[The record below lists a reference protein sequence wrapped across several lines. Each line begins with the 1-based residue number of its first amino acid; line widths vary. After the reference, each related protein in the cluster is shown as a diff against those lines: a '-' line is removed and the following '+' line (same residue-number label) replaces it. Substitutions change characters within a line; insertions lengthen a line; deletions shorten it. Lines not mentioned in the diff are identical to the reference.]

1 MMLQL
6 EPIGFFH
13 TQAQYPYD
21 VPRQGVLAAGNSG
34 VIELLPGKG
43 FEQAL
48 EDLDG
53 FSHLWVIF
61 WFHLNQSWH
70 AKVRP
75 PRHRERKVG
84 VFASRS
90 PYRPNPL
97 GLSVLKIKDINGLKI
112 QVQDHDLL
120 DGTPILDLKPYLP
133 YADSFPEASAG
144 WTAATPSESHS
155 VHFSPLAEQQ
165 LQWLSQNG
173 LGCLKT
179 FLCVQLA
186 SDPLN
191 PARHRLVCLQGC
203 TALAYRTWRA
213 CFSINARDVEV
224 EAILSGY
231 SSTEL
236 LQASDQYHDKELHR
250 RFLEVFPYS
259 GQGGSEPPA
268 TELQG
273 SLKDIN

>member
-6 EPIGFFH
+6 KPIGFFH
-13 TQAQYPYD
+13 TQALYPYD
-21 VPRQGVLAAGNSG
+21 VPRQGVLATGNCG

-48 EDLDG
+48 EDLAG

-61 WFHLNQSWH
+61 WFHQNHSWH

-75 PRHRERKVG
+75 PRHREQKVG

-97 GLSVLKIKDINGLKI
+97 GLSVLKLKDINGLKI

-133 YADSFPEASAG
+133 YADAFPEASAG
-144 WTAATPSESHS
+144 WTAANPSESHS
-155 VHFSPLAEQQ
+155 VHFSPLAGQQ
-165 LQWLSQNG
+165 LQWLAQNG
-173 LGCLKT
+173 LGCLQT
-179 FLCVQLA
+179 FLCDQLT

-191 PARHRLVCLQGC
+191 PARHRLVRLQGR

-213 CFSINARDVEV
+213 CFSLTGQCVEV
-224 EAILSGY
+224 QAIWSGY
-231 SSTEL
+231 SPDEL
-236 LQASDQYHDKELHR
+236 LQPSDQYRDKDLHR
-250 RFLEVFPYS
+250 RFLVAFPDS
-259 GQGGSEPPA
+259 GPSGPEPPTTA
-268 TELQG
+268 PQG
-273 SLKDIN
+273 PPEDVN